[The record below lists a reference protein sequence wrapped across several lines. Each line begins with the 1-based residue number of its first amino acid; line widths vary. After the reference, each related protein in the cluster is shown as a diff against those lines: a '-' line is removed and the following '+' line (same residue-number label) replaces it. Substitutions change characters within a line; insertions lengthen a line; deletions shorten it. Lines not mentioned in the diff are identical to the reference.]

1 MFEAYSDDELR
12 EVPPGQI
19 LEYLSRSNWT
29 ELETVGDRA
38 QYFRAPSGYDVLVP
52 LRQNLRDYARA
63 VRELLDFAAEEA
75 GEDSKAV
82 LHDVRFVRHDITRF
96 RAVNGE
102 EEATISLDALPNLI
116 GGVRDTVKAAAML
129 ASISDTEKQKYLDS
143 ARFGPS
149 ERGSYVVTV
158 LSPPF
163 QLDAQFTMFEDPP
176 PARKVT
182 NSIRQAIGATRSAV
196 TRYQQGDDSAFDN
209 GHNRGITSQTCRGL
223 YDALEPF
230 DSVDVRISS
239 ARLLMTPSPAPFEVT
254 FDRSDASA
262 LMVGSE
268 LLRQDELSETP
279 DARLVG
285 YIDSLDHGGRDG
297 NGQAAMET
305 SMVVPETKQTV
316 HMMLDPKQYDLA
328 NDLHLKRVHVEAR
341 GTLKQASTNTWW
353 LHDATIH
360 EVAD

>member
-1 MFEAYSDDELR
+1 MFEEYNDTEIRSLRPELL
-12 EVPPGQI
+12 I
-19 LEYLSRSNWT
+19 EYLSRLNWT
-29 ELETVGDRA
+29 AGEMLGDRA
-38 QYFRAPSGYDVLVP
+38 CLYSSPSGIKVMVP

-75 GEDSKAV
+75 GEDPKAV

-96 RAVNGE
+96 RAVNGD
-102 EEATISLDALPNLI
+102 EEATVSLDALPNLI

-209 GHNRGITSQTCRGL
+209 GHSQGITSQTCRGL
-223 YDALEPF
+223 YDALAPF
-230 DSVDVRISS
+230 DSVDIRVSS

-268 LLRQDELSETP
+268 LLRQDEVSDTP
-279 DARLVG
+279 DTRLVG